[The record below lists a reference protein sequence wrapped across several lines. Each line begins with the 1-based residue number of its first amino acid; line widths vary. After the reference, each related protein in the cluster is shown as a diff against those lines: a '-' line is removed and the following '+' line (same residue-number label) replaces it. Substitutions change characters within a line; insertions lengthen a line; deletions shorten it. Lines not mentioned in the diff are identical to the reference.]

1 MPDER
6 FLAAL
11 KSACGRHWADYI
23 HHPFVAGLGRGT
35 LPEAAFRHYLVQD
48 YLFLLH
54 FARAHA
60 LAVAKSD
67 DLADMRYA
75 ARGISAILDV
85 EIDLHI
91 AYCRGWGLSEAEMAA
106 TPEDQATVAYTRFVM
121 DRGLAGDLLDLHVAL
136 APCVLGYGEIGAVLA
151 SAPDTLRQG
160 NPYEPWIAMYA
171 GDEYQALARGHADFL
186 EDLARRRGGMARLAP
201 LSAVFTTATR
211 LEIGFWQMGL
221 DAAAAGQA
229 GAAVRSIR

>member
-1 MPDER
+1 MPEES

-11 KSACGRHWADYI
+11 KLACGRHWPDYI
-23 HHPFVAGLGRGT
+23 RHPFVTALGQGT

-54 FARAHA
+54 FTRAHA

-75 ARGISAILDV
+75 ARGIAAILDV

-91 AYCRGWGLSEAEMAA
+91 EYCRGWGLSQAEMAA
-106 TPEDQATVAYTRFVM
+106 TPEDPANIAYTRFVM

-136 APCVLGYGEIGAVLA
+136 APCIIGYGEIGAGLA
-151 SAPDTLRQG
+151 AAPDTRRQG

-171 GDEYQALARGHADFL
+171 GEEYQALARGHAGFL
-186 EDLARRRGGMARLAP
+186 DDLARRRGGWARREPLAA
-201 LSAVFTTATR
+201 SFTTATR
-211 LEIGFWQMGL
+211 LEVGFWQMGL
-221 DAAAAGQA
+221 DAARHEAAGPAQ
-229 GAAVRSIR
+229 